1 MKDFLLK
8 RVGGQIA
15 RRDLLQSFIPAGIAA
30 GVAAGAP
37 SLLNLST
44 IGGILMSGEKLITA
58 KASLDHLILGASDLD
73 QATEWFER
81 TTGVKP
87 VIGGVHPGRGTRNA
101 LVSLGGRQYLEI
113 LAPDPAQQGVS
124 LKYDLKSLS
133 APRLIHWVAFTKD
146 LNLVAEKARSAGLNP
161 VGPRDGS
168 RARPDG
174 RMLKWSS
181 LDVVN
186 NERVTLIPFFIQWD
200 PDSPHPSQD
209 SPTGCLLQSIE
220 MECPNPASVINT
232 LETFGIK
239 AEVKRAKEA
248 RLRATLK
255 TPGGKVELS

>member
-1 MKDFLLK
+1 MKDSLVI
-8 RVGGQIA
+8 RVGRQIS
-15 RRDLLQSFIPAGIAA
+15 RRDLLRSVGAVGGAISSSF
-30 GVAAGAP
+30 
-37 SLLNLST
+37 LSNRSVP
-44 IGGILMSGEKLITA
+44 GGFSVKKEKLISVKEA
-58 KASLDHLILGASDLD
+58 ADHLIFGASDLER
-73 QATEWFER
+73 AIGWFE
-81 TTGVKP
+81 TATGVKP

-101 LVSLGGRQYLEI
+101 LVSLGGGTYLEI
-113 LAPDPAQQGVS
+113 LAPDPAQEDVS
-124 LKYDLKSLS
+124 LKYDLRSLTS
-133 APRLIHWVAFTKD
+133 PQLVHWVAVAKD
-146 LNLVAEKARSAGLNP
+146 VNLVAEKARSAGLNP

-186 NERVTLIPFFIQWD
+186 NERVTLIPFFIKWD

-209 SPTGCLLQSIE
+209 SPTGCQLQSIE
-220 MECPNPASVINT
+220 MECPNPASVIST

-255 TPGGKVELS
+255 TPDGKVELS